1 MNSSNG
7 RESNGRESKS
17 NGRESNGRE
26 SNGRESNVRVSNG
39 RVDIK
44 TPNTSTLFEM
54 YDKIPAHQ
62 CSTFRNPTEGL
73 WDETQLSNIY
83 FSRENIQILQNGIRA
98 GVYHKSNGQYTIG
111 PQDCDSLKIIMRS
124 VFLQNSSNQIN
135 NIQQQIEEL
144 NKMVLNFCIQQV
156 YSEAQGYMKYIDDA
170 STLVVPIA
178 HPVMA
183 DNSDRELVL
192 KPWF

>member
-1 MNSSNG
+1 MNS
-7 RESNGRESKS
+7 
-17 NGRESNGRE
+17 
-26 SNGRESNVRVSNG
+26 SNG

-44 TPNTSTLFEM
+44 TPNTSKLFEM

-62 CSTFRNPTEGL
+62 CTTFRNPTEGL
-73 WDETQLSNIY
+73 WDETQLSSIY

-124 VFLQNSSNQIN
+124 VYLQNSANQPN
-135 NIQQQIEEL
+135 NITQQIEAL
-144 NKMVLNFCIQQV
+144 NQLVLDYSIQQV
-156 YSEAQGYMKYIDDA
+156 YSEVQGYVKYISDV
-170 STLVVPIA
+170 STLAVPIA
-178 HPVMA
+178 HPITT
-183 DNSDRELVL
+183 NNTDRQLLL